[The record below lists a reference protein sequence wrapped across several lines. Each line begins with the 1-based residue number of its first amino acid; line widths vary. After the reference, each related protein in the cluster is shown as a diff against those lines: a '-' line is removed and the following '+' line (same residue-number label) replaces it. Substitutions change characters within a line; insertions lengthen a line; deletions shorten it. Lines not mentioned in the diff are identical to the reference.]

1 MTTIDPIPYF
11 LNQYAV
17 FSDTLSL
24 DDTTE
29 TLTLRPPTGD
39 PISFTNAQLTK
50 VTNADGSITYSRTV
64 QLTQPGAWNGE
75 FLATGGAANRA
86 PVYAYVVDQ

>member
-11 LNQYAV
+11 INQYAV
-17 FSDTLSL
+17 FADTLPQ

-29 TLTLRPPTGD
+29 SLVLRPPTGT
-39 PISFTNAQLTK
+39 PITFAYADLTRT
-50 VTNADGSITYSRTV
+50 VNPDGTITYSRTV
-64 QLTQPGAWNGE
+64 KLTQPGAWNGE

-86 PVYAYVVDQ
+86 PVYAYVVDL